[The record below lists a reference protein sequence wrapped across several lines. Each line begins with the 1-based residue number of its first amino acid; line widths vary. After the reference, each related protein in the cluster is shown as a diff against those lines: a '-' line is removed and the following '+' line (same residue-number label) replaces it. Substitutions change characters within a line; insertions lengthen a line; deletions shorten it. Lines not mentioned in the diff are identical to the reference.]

1 MVDGAGRGLRAC
13 AEDGGVS
20 VETALLSADPAAV
33 TELPGDPAWQD
44 PALARHLW
52 ARHLRAAVGQ
62 DAWQRAFTF
71 AVVRNPW
78 ARLAS

>member
-1 MVDGAGRGLRAC
+1 M
-13 AEDGGVS
+13 
-20 VETALLSADPAAV
+20 ETALLSANPAAV

-78 ARLAS
+78 ARLASWPRMCM